1 MMMDRAPDF
10 SLPDRPGSVIGSD
23 FGAQAGPTV
32 ILFFPLAFSGVCTA
46 ACGAFREQWA
56 DWERLGARVLGIS
69 VDSPFAVAKWR
80 ELEQIP
86 FPVLSDFNKDVCR
99 AYGAYHEELMG
110 LKGVAKRAAFVVRP
124 DATLAYQWVSDNPG
138 VQVDFDAIKAAAAGC
153 KG

>member
-23 FGAQAGPTV
+23 FGAQSGPTV

-56 DWERLGARVLGIS
+56 EWERLGARVLGIS

-86 FPVLSDFNKDVCR
+86 FPVLSDFNKEVCR
-99 AYGAYHEELMG
+99 AYGAFHEELMG

-138 VQVDFDAIKAAAAGC
+138 VQVDFDAIKAAAAAC
-153 KG
+153 QR